1 MPTQIGQRE
10 VFNNA
15 RRLVDAAGL
24 STSATVLSQSYLRSE
39 VAMSTSTTSYHI
51 PILVNDNQNGATS
64 SYNTSNLLALQDAF
78 VVSSIFIGWANPTSV
93 TDATFIPQTYPNVGA
108 AGTTAIAT
116 AISALYSSNL
126 QVTVNNRQILT
137 GWDTLRH
144 YFVPQ
149 TQNLTATASQS
160 VSTAISQLDFSE
172 NGFYPVEPNL
182 VFVGS
187 KNNQVTLNFPQAISS
202 VPTSTFG
209 RLIVIFR
216 GILAQNATVIR

>member
-1 MPTQIGQRE
+1 MATQIGQRE

-64 SYNTSNLLALQDAF
+64 SYNTSSLLALQDAF
-78 VVSSIFIGWANPTSV
+78 VVSSIFIGWANPTSA
-93 TDATFIPQTYPNVGA
+93 TDAAFIPQSYPNA
-108 AGTTAIAT
+108 QIAGTQAIAT
-116 AISALYSSNL
+116 ALQAIYSSNL
-126 QVTVNNRQILT
+126 QVNVNNRQILT

-144 YFVPQ
+144 YYVPQ
-149 TQNLTATASQS
+149 TQQVAVASLTSG
-160 VSTAISQLDFSE
+160 ISQADLSE

-187 KNNQVTLNFPQAISS
+187 KNNQVTLNFPQALTA
-202 VPTSTFG
+202 VPTSTYG
-209 RLIVIFR
+209 RLVVIFR
-216 GILAQNATVIR
+216 GILAQNCTSVR

>member
-1 MPTQIGQRE
+1 MATQIGQRE

-24 STSATVLSQSYLRSE
+24 STNATVLSQSYLRTE

-64 SYNTSNLLALQDAF
+64 AYNTSNLLNLQDAF
-78 VVSSIFIGWANPTSV
+78 VVSSILIGWGAPTSA
-93 TDATFIPQTYPNVGA
+93 TDTAWIPQTYPNASA
-108 AGTTAIAT
+108 AGTVAIAT
-116 AISALYSSNL
+116 ALNGLYSANL
-126 QVTVNNRQILT
+126 TVNINNKQILT

-144 YFVPQ
+144 YYVPQ
-149 TQNLTATASQS
+149 TQNLTATQL
-160 VSTAISQLDFSE
+160 VTTAIGQADLSE

-187 KNNQVTLNFPQAISS
+187 KNNQVSLNLPAALSS
-202 VPTSTFG
+202 VPANGYG
-209 RLIVIFR
+209 RIVILFR
-216 GILAQNATVIR
+216 GILAQNCTSVR

>member
-64 SYNTSNLLALQDAF
+64 SYNTSSLLALQDAF
-78 VVSSIFIGWANPTSV
+78 VVSSIFIGWANPSSA
-93 TDATFIPQTYPNVGA
+93 TDAAFIPQTYPNAVA
-108 AGTTAIAT
+108 AGSVAIANALN
-116 AISALYSSNL
+116 AIYSSNL

-149 TQNLTATASQS
+149 TQNLTVTQLQT
-160 VSTAISQLDFSE
+160 TAITQIDYSE